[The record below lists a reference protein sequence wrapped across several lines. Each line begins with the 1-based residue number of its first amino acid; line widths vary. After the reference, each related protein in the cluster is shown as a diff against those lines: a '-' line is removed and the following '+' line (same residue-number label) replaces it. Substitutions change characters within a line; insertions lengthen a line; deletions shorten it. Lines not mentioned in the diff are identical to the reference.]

1 MFDLFIESS
10 QCKHVV
16 FAGCHDGGYIS
27 LLTPHKKESRRI
39 TLLKST
45 FCSARFRALGFGM
58 MESRGVF
65 RSVTLDTVEG
75 ASDGT
80 GVPQVLLSISN
91 LLYGT
96 FHHPE
101 SSRSSDPANTFK
113 GLLDKVIHINRQ
125 DQRIDPPM
133 QAATDAGQLRY
144 RRRVKARRLCHDF
157 QLLGRCSGSL
167 CVYDHGY
174 VDPELLLIM
183 KHEVRKQRCSKGVL
197 CRSFDCYYGHAC
209 SHRECGG
216 GKSCKFSAAQ
226 HGLDF
231 EAVKVLKET

>member
-45 FCSARFRALGFGM
+45 FCSLRFRALGFRM
-58 MESRGVF
+58 MESRDVF
-65 RSVTLDTVEG
+65 RSVSLDTVEG
-75 ASDGT
+75 ASDGM
-80 GVPQVLLSISN
+80 GVPQVPLSTSN
-91 LLYGT
+91 SNGT
-96 FHHPE
+96 VHHPE
-101 SSRSSDPANTFK
+101 SSRSPDPANTFR
-113 GLLDKVIHINRQ
+113 GSWDKAIRINRH
-125 DQRIDPPM
+125 DQRIDLPM
-133 QAATDAGQLRY
+133 QAATDAGQGRY
-144 RRRVKARRLCHDF
+144 WRRITARRLCNDF
-157 QLLGRCSGSL
+157 QLLGRCSLSP

-174 VDPELLLIM
+174 VDPELLLIK
-183 KHEVRKQRCSKGVL
+183 KHELRRQRCSKGVL

-209 SHRECGG
+209 SRRDCGG